1 MKSCLNLPQ
10 EKKHSWQLI
19 CAAEKISLSQ
29 LITQALEL
37 VIKSERLLKR
47 AIKNASKD
55 KTK

>member
-19 CAAEKISLSQ
+19 CAAESISLSQ
-29 LITQALEL
+29 FITQALDII
-37 VIKSERLLKR
+37 IKSDRLLKR